1 MNQEKGM
8 RENISYFVLSVIM
21 VDKEGLN
28 IRSLIVS
35 IKVEGAVST
44 KVTSVW
50 SVHEKIGRQEQSI

>member
-1 MNQEKGM
+1 
-8 RENISYFVLSVIM
+8 M

-44 KVTSVW
+44 KVASVW
-50 SVHEKIGRQEQSI
+50 SAHEKIGRQEQSI